1 MVDMTEEEKMMLRR
15 LIVKEDE
22 LEEVQMELDRVQIL
36 QRTPINLQRDGRVFM
51 MASLE
56 ARRKRLSRE
65 VEELREKL
73 EEVCGE

>member
-1 MVDMTEEEKMMLRR
+1 MTEEEKMMLRR

-73 EEVCGE
+73 EEVCEE